1 MTTTYDG
8 IPDLPE
14 RLAGADIV
22 LIGRVEKLADVET
35 HIVEDAPEVHS
46 VFAITVERVLE
57 GELDRKDVTVRVV
70 GGSAEDTQTPWTV
83 EMPEGEPMLLLLA
96 RDIGPGRSSDAYV
109 PYFAGCYRVADDAV
123 ALPEGRTPLAK
134 IRSLIAS
141 GRRARKRELDALE
154 ELEPAGLRRRPYEP
168 VTEMPEQLRR
178 GAREA
183 KPEAGPEQSR
193 PAAQRSRRGGRSS
206 APG

>member
-1 MTTTYDG
+1 MSSEPMNTPRMEAPTRGAPARSECFARRWAHVTASE
-8 IPDLPE
+8 PDSAAA
-14 RLAGADIV
+14 RRIY
-22 LIGRVEKLADVET
+22 
-35 HIVEDAPEVHS
+35 
-46 VFAITVERVLE
+46 
-57 GELDRKDVTVRVV
+57 V

-83 EMPEGEPMLLLLA
+83 EMPEGELMLLLLA
-96 RDIGPGRSSDAYV
+96 RDTGPGRSSDAYV

-134 IRSLIAS
+134 IRSLIAA

-154 ELEPAGLRRRPYEP
+154 EREPAALRRQPYEP
-168 VTEMPEQLRR
+168 VTEMPEQLRH

-183 KPEAGPEQSR
+183 KPEPGPEQPR